1 MEPSGTNS
9 PDVLI
14 IGEGPGEQED
24 LRGEHFIGKS
34 GKLLRSYIPQEW
46 EERVRFTNSVD
57 CRPPGN
63 RTPEPIEL
71 SCCLPRKVS
80 DIEKHKPRAIFGFGG
95 TPLFQ
100 LVNPD
105 SKYRKITLWRGRKL
119 PIQVGEHA
127 CWYFPMLHPSGI
139 LRNPRYKPYS
149 VNNCYGSEDEFAFD
163 LDIQRALYEIDNL
176 PEPIIHTPEFAQED
190 IEIVEDINRVAEL
203 LEEAGNQLTA
213 GVDIETKGLR
223 PYANEAK
230 ILSISI
236 STKVGTFAFP
246 VDHREASWTP
256 LERKQLD
263 KLIRRFLYESRCRKI
278 VHHLGFELEWFG
290 FFYGN
295 GCFYASR
302 WECSESQAYLL
313 DARRGGLSLD
323 FLCLVNF
330 GINLKAISG
339 LDRAN
344 LDKSPLGQVLKYNGI
359 DSKYHRFLY
368 LAQKPRITEEGL
380 GQVYELQLERI
391 AALVLTQMQGVPVS
405 QKEVKRLKS
414 KYEELSEEASEII
427 SKDESVKKFEARKGR
442 KFLPSSPQDVS
453 YLLKTILG
461 LEVESSDKGELAN
474 VDHPVAQKIV
484 DYREPEKVLSTYILP
499 CDVDSEE
506 NNIFPDGMLHPI
518 FSTTTVISW
527 RSSSVEP
534 NIQNWTKRDEER
546 KEVRGIVKSKD
557 QTKKVVSIDYS
568 GIQARNVAMESKDKK
583 LIDAYWHDYDI
594 HRDWM
599 ERINKRYPRWIGK
612 QDVSKKEVFDK
623 YRYLAK
629 NKFVF
634 PSFFGAQDFTLSSGL
649 GIPKEVCG
657 ELREEFFEEFKDIK
671 IWHDSLNEFYYQN
684 GYVTG
689 LSGFVC
695 RAPISGN
702 ARINYPIQG
711 DEAIIVLDALSR
723 LSKMEDPRYQPMLE
737 VHDDLTFLWP
747 KSEIE
752 KRLEVV
758 IQTMINVPF
767 DWANV
772 VPIEVEAS
780 WGDDWIN
787 MSGIGKFSNNK
798 WNGIIQKLPEH

>member
-1 MEPSGTNS
+1 MEPTGSKY
-9 PDVLI
+9 PEVLI

-24 LRGEHFIGKS
+24 ISGKHFVGKS

-71 SCCLPRKVS
+71 SCCLPRKIA
-80 DIEKHKPRAIFGFGG
+80 DIEKFKPKAIFGFGG

-105 SKYRKITLWRGRKL
+105 AKYRKITLWRGRKL
-119 PIQVGEHA
+119 PVRIGQHV

-139 LRNPRYKPYS
+139 LRNPRYKPGS
-149 VNNCYGSEDEFAFD
+149 VNGVYGSEDEFAFD
-163 LDIQRALYEIDNL
+163 LDIQRALYEVDAL
-176 PEPIIHTPEFAQED
+176 PEPYIHSVDEAESE
-190 IEIVEDINRVAEL
+190 IELVEDINRIAEL
-203 LEEAGNQLTA
+203 LEEAGHQTTA
-213 GVDIETKGLR
+213 GIDIETNCLR
-223 PYANEAK
+223 PYEKDAK

-246 VDHREASWTP
+246 VDHREASWST

-290 FFYGN
+290 HFYGG

-302 WECSESQAYLL
+302 WECSESQAYIL

-344 LDKSPLGQVLKYNGI
+344 LDKSPIHKVLKYNGI
-359 DSKYHRFLY
+359 DAKYHRYLF
-368 LAQKPRITEEGL
+368 LAQKPRIAEAGL
-380 GQVYELQLERI
+380 GQVYERQLERI
-391 AALVLTQMQGVPVS
+391 AALVLTQMQGVPVD
-405 QKEVKRLKS
+405 QKEVKKLRT
-414 KYEELSEEASEII
+414 KYEDLSEEALKII
-427 SKDESVKKFEARKGR
+427 RQDESVKRFEAKKGR

-453 YLLKTILG
+453 YILKNILG

-474 VDHPVAQKIV
+474 VNHPIAQKIIN
-484 DYREPEKVLSTYILP
+484 YREPEKVLSTYILP
-499 CDVDSEE
+499 CDQESEE

-518 FSTTTVISW
+518 LSTTTVVSW
-527 RSSSVEP
+527 RSSSNDP
-534 NIQNWTKRDEER
+534 NIQNWSKRDEER
-546 KEVRGIVKSKD
+546 KEVRGIVKHKD
-557 QTKKVVSIDYS
+557 RTRKVVSFDYS
-568 GIQARNVAMESKDKK
+568 GIQARNVAMESKDEK

-599 ERINKRYPRWIGK
+599 ERINKRYPKWIGK
-612 QDVSKKEVFDK
+612 QDISKKEVLAK

-634 PSFFGAQDFTLSSGL
+634 PSFFGAQDFTLSAGL
-649 GIPKEVCG
+649 GIPKDICE
-657 ELREEFFEEFKDIK
+657 ELREEFFDEFSGIK
-671 IWHDSLNEFYYQN
+671 VWHDSLNEFYYQN

-689 LSGFVC
+689 KSGFIC

-723 LSKMEDPRYQPMLE
+723 LSEMEDPRYQPMLE

-752 KRLEVV
+752 ERAEVV
-758 IQTMINVPF
+758 IKTMINVPF
-767 DWANV
+767 EWANV

-780 WGDDWIN
+780 WGDDWIH
-787 MSGIGKFSNNK
+787 MSDIGKFSNNK
-798 WNGIIQKLPEH
+798 WNGIVQKLPEH